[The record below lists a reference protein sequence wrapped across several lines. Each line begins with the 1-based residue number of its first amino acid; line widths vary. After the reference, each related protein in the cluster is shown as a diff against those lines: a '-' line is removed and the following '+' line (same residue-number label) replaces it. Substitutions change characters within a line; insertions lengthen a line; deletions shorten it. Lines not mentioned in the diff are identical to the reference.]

1 MIYTMSYVLVSG
13 GLGFIGSHTVVDL
26 LEKNYD
32 VIIVDNLSNSR
43 VDVLDKIKE
52 ISGKSPLFFNIDI
65 TRMDKM
71 EEVFASY
78 HIESIIHFAAHK
90 AVGESIDK
98 PLMYYQNNIVSTLN
112 LLNLCE
118 KYAVGHFI
126 FSSSATV
133 YGNGESPLPETAPV
147 GLNLTSP
154 YGKTKYF
161 IEEILADFHR
171 ANSSTKIVILRYFNP
186 VGAHSS
192 GLIGENPNGIPNNL
206 MPYILKVAMKNN
218 IDPTMDKIY
227 SYLKVF
233 GNTYETRD
241 GTGERDF
248 IHVLDLAEAH
258 SKSLEYIKS
267 SGDVR
272 FDIFNVG
279 TGKST
284 SVLELVRTFCET
296 NQVVVPYEFL
306 PKRDGDIAS
315 VYCDTTKLE
324 NVLRWKAKYDIVD
337 MCKDAYRFVLPK

>member
-1 MIYTMSYVLVSG
+1 MSYVLVTG

-26 LEKNYD
+26 LEKKYD
-32 VIIVDNLSNSR
+32 VIIVDNLSNSNIG
-43 VDVLDKIKE
+43 VLNKIKE

-65 TRMDKM
+65 TRMDKI
-71 EEVFASY
+71 EQVFANY

-90 AVGESIDK
+90 AVGESIQK
-98 PLMYYQNNIVSTLN
+98 PLMYYHNNIVNTLN
-112 LLNLCE
+112 LLLLCE
-118 KYAVGHFI
+118 KYRVKHLI

-133 YGNGESPLPETAPV
+133 YGNGESPLTETAPV
-147 GLNLTSP
+147 GIQLTSP

-161 IEEILADFHR
+161 IEEILTDFHKSN
-171 ANSSTKIVILRYFNP
+171 ASTKIVILRYFNP
-186 VGAHSS
+186 VGAHPS

-218 IDPTMDKIY
+218 IDPNMEDVYAK
-227 SYLKVF
+227 LKVF
-233 GNTYETRD
+233 GNTYETKD

-248 IHVLDLAEAH
+248 IHILDLADAH

-267 SGDVR
+267 SEDIG

-284 SVLELVRTFCET
+284 SVLELIRTFCET
-296 NQVVVPYEFL
+296 NHVLVPYEICQ
-306 PKRDGDIAS
+306 KREGDIAT

-324 NVLRWKAKYDIVD
+324 NVLQWKAKYDIVD

>member
-1 MIYTMSYVLVSG
+1 MYRMSYVLVTG

-32 VIIVDNLSNSR
+32 VIIVDNLTNSR
-43 VDVLDKIKE
+43 VDVLDKIVE
-52 ISGKSPLFFNIDI
+52 ITGKKPLFFNIDI

-71 EEVFASY
+71 EQVFASY

-90 AVGESIDK
+90 AVGESIIN

-112 LLNLCE
+112 LLLLCE
-118 KYAVGHFI
+118 KYSVDHFI

-133 YGNGESPLPETAPV
+133 YGNGESPLTETAPV
-147 GLNLTSP
+147 GLHLTSP

-161 IEEILADFHR
+161 IEEILADFHKSN
-171 ANSSTKIVILRYFNP
+171 ASTKIVILRYFNP

-218 IDPTMDKIY
+218 IDPSMDDVY
-227 SYLKVF
+227 SKLKVF

-267 SGDVR
+267 SGDIG

-296 NQVVVPYEFL
+296 NKVVVPYKIL
-306 PKRDGDIAS
+306 NRRDGDIAS
-315 VYCDTTKLE
+315 VYCDTAKLE

>member
-1 MIYTMSYVLVSG
+1 MSYVLVSG

-43 VDVLDKIKE
+43 VDVLDKIVQ
-52 ISGKSPLFFNIDI
+52 ITGKTPLFYNIDI
-65 TRMDKM
+65 TNRVALED
-71 EEVFASY
+71 VFRS
-78 HIESIIHFAAHK
+78 HCIESIIHFAAHK
-90 AVGESIDK
+90 AVGESIQK

-112 LLNLCE
+112 LLFLCE
-118 KYAVGHFI
+118 TYKVGHFI

-147 GLNLTSP
+147 GLQLTSP

-218 IDPTMDKIY
+218 LDPTMDEVY
-227 SYLKVF
+227 SYLNVF

-267 SGDVR
+267 GQNR
-272 FDIFNVG
+272 GFDIFNVG

-284 SVLELVRTFCET
+284 SVLELVRTFSET
-296 NQVVVPYEFL
+296 NRVVVPYKIL
-306 PKRDGDIAS
+306 DKRSGDIGS

>member
-1 MIYTMSYVLVSG
+1 MTYVLVSG

-32 VIIVDNLSNSR
+32 VVIVDNLNNSR
-43 VDVLDKIKE
+43 VDVLDKIVE
-52 ISGKSPLFFNIDI
+52 ITGKTPIFYNIDI
-65 TRMDKM
+65 TNMVAL
-71 EEVFASY
+71 EHVFRS
-78 HIESIIHFAAHK
+78 HCIESIIHFAAHK
-90 AVGESIDK
+90 AVGESIQK
-98 PLMYYQNNIVSTLN
+98 PLLYYQNNIVSTLN
-112 LLNLCE
+112 LLFLCE
-118 KYAVGHFI
+118 KYKVGHFI

-147 GLNLTSP
+147 GAQLTSP

-171 ANSSTKIVILRYFNP
+171 ANASTKIVILRYFNP
-186 VGAHSS
+186 VGAHPS

-218 IDPTMDKIY
+218 IDPTMDEVY
-227 SYLKVF
+227 SYVNVF

-267 SGDVR
+267 SENRG

-284 SVLELVRTFCET
+284 SVLELIRTFCET
-296 NQVVVPYEFL
+296 NRVVVPYKIL
-306 PKRDGDIAS
+306 DKRSGDIGA
-315 VYCDTTKLE
+315 VYCDTTKLTE
-324 NVLRWKAKYDIVD
+324 ILRWKAKYDIVD

>member
-1 MIYTMSYVLVSG
+1 MSYVLVSG

-32 VIIVDNLSNSR
+32 VIIVDNLSNSL
-43 VDVLDKIKE
+43 VDVLDKIVQ
-52 ISGKSPLFFNIDI
+52 ITGKTPLFFNIDI
-65 TRMDKM
+65 TNRVALED
-71 EEVFASY
+71 VFRS
-78 HIESIIHFAAHK
+78 HCIESIIHFAAHK
-90 AVGESIDK
+90 AVGESIQK

-112 LLNLCE
+112 LLFLCE
-118 KYAVGHFI
+118 TYKVRHFI

-147 GLNLTSP
+147 GLQLTSP

-186 VGAHSS
+186 VGAHPS

-218 IDPTMDKIY
+218 LDPTMDEVY
-227 SYLKVF
+227 SYLNVF

-267 SGDVR
+267 GQNR
-272 FDIFNVG
+272 GFDIFNVG

-284 SVLELVRTFCET
+284 SVLELVRTFSET
-296 NQVVVPYEFL
+296 NRVVVPYKIL
-306 PKRDGDIAS
+306 DKRSGDIGS

-324 NVLRWKAKYDIVD
+324 NVLQWKAKYDIVD